1 MCIAASFNR
10 VCAALTPPSSA
21 KLSDFGFAQQIS
33 EAAEGAAACGED
45 GDGSGGASR
54 VCGTANY
61 IAPELLLNAGG
72 GGGGAAAAADVWS
85 LGCLMYALLFGQP
98 PFHGRDTQQTF
109 RRVARGMY
117 ATPVN
122 TERKRLL
129 SQQHFGNICS
139 GIHCRGPY
147 RLMPVMLFISYFR

>member
-1 MCIAASFNR
+1 MAHRDIKPSNVLLDHDGLGACASQR
-10 VCAALTPPSSA
+10 HLAVHAPLTLLLSSA

-33 EAAEGAAACGED
+33 AEGAAACGEH
-45 GDGSGGASR
+45 GDDSGGANR

-72 GGGGAAAAADVWS
+72 GGGGAAAADVWS

-117 ATPVN
+117 ATPAI
-122 TERKRLL
+122 TIPKGTLDITAARW
-129 SQQHFGNICS
+129 
-139 GIHCRGPY
+139 
-147 RLMPVMLFISYFR
+147 